1 MKSIYFLPYT
11 GVSKFDE
18 INNRLKEKLG
28 KIITVESIKIEK
40 EIPIVSKILNF
51 DSIDVIFVPTVFDPR
66 NAASYQGVAFAIRIY
81 LQLVISNER
90 LITKIIL
97 LGNEDKSAFF
107 ENCNESNFLKCPN
120 VGYLQNSLEAIEA
133 YLLKLQPKA
142 FEKKEAI
149 NKLKSVGIKP
159 PTSYKTHHSIAN
171 EWSILRWAQAM
182 QLDTKEIEELSNIEK
197 GIENLLY
204 YQYLKTIY
212 PEKKVANTSINL
224 KNSGK
229 ILLIDDELEKGWNVI
244 FKNICKNQDYESIG
258 NEFKGMNQAEIVN
271 EAYNKAIQ
279 ADVVILDLRLHDDDF
294 VESVAI
300 ENITGYQILKK
311 IKAHNKG
318 IQVIIFSATNKI
330 WNLQALQK
338 AEADGFIIKESPEN
352 SQDPDFTK
360 NSIENMIKTIDGC
373 LEMKFLKEVYKETFI
388 INNINLQIEN
398 ERNNK
403 LKELKKEIKSSLQT
417 AVYLSRSKHTL
428 DFALLN
434 YIKILEQYCNF
445 FTEFNKTTQKAIVYK
460 NKKDKLDRINEF
472 EIYRIVEVVE
482 NNLAKKIIKS
492 NYTFEKGFYDFQR
505 SQKHNEMQFI
515 NYKAEIGQYDENPKF
530 FSLSLKLVAVLDVQ
544 LGDISKTK
552 DLMELIYIRNNK
564 LAHEGN
570 LDDKKRMVTI
580 YDIEL
585 IFSILSK
592 LMKKCL

>member
-40 EIPIVSKILNF
+40 EVSIVSNILNF

-66 NAASYQGVAFAIRIY
+66 NSASYQGVAFAIRIY

-90 LITKIIL
+90 LVTKIIL

-244 FKNICKNQDYESIG
+244 FKNICKNEDYESIG
-258 NEFKGMNQAEIVN
+258 NEFKGMNQAEIIN

-294 VESVAI
+294 VQSVAI

-373 LEMKFLKEVYKETFI
+373 LEKSFLKEIYSKLTA
-388 INNINLQIEN
+388 LIERV
-398 ERNNK
+398 EIAIK
-403 LKELKKEIKSSLQT
+403 LKLKNYTLSLSQGNLKEYLEFLTASDSLLYQNHKNLKFSFLQLVIVIEEIVKTCYSSSNDTSHYVEKSMINKKYCLEKFNDKIIIKLEPIKKWASFKENDYVIEANDL
-417 AVYLSRSKHTL
+417 YL
-428 DFALLN
+428 
-434 YIKILEQYCNF
+434 
-445 FTEFNKTTQKAIVYK
+445 FNKNHDRVPFNFRLACVLFFKYGVSLTNASKYSDLYFLRSTSVAHLDSEKGREVLKSDIIKAIE
-460 NKKDKLDRINEF
+460 LL
-472 EIYRIVEVVE
+472 EI
-482 NNLAKKIIKS
+482 LIK
-492 NYTFEKGFYDFQR
+492 
-505 SQKHNEMQFI
+505 
-515 NYKAEIGQYDENPKF
+515 
-530 FSLSLKLVAVLDVQ
+530 
-544 LGDISKTK
+544 
-552 DLMELIYIRNNK
+552 
-564 LAHEGN
+564 
-570 LDDKKRMVTI
+570 
-580 YDIEL
+580 
-585 IFSILSK
+585 
-592 LMKKCL
+592 